1 MADTRNTEADVVG
14 ALDAATAAGK
24 HRPERSKRLAESLL
38 LYGEKH
44 GFEEAILALG
54 DALLMSA
61 SGHMA
66 EAEKVARRQGVAD
79 GPAVGDHVAQANRIL
94 GIYQQVYAAF
104 SVASATR

>member
-1 MADTRNTEADVVG
+1 MADTTNTEVDVVG
-14 ALDAATAAGK
+14 ALEAATAAGK
-24 HRPERSKRLAESLL
+24 HRPERAKKLAEGIFQ
-38 LYGEKH
+38 YGEKN
-44 GFEEAILALG
+44 GFEEAVLALG

-66 EAEKVARRQGVAD
+66 EAEKEARRQGVDD